1 MNVEMDENFP
11 NDENIVAY
19 EVNLKIKTLH

>member
-11 NDENIVAY
+11 IDKKIVAY
-19 EVNLKIKTLH
+19 EINLKIKTLY